1 MTAPV
6 LDDVRLRRYAR
17 QILLPEIGGRGQRA
31 LLAATVQVSLEDL
44 AAAQVALAYLAG
56 AGIGTLVL
64 RDAPAVVIAAHV
76 GFLLEP
82 ADEGAPVVEA
92 LRRRIAERAPDTS
105 VRAADEQGDEP
116 GPVLLRG
123 PIEESIEGAVDEPD
137 EWPAAPPLVAALWRG
152 GQAAAKVLL
161 ELCQAAQVRRT
172 P

>member
-6 LDDVRLRRYAR
+6 TAPVIDDARLRRYAR

-64 RDAPAVVIAAHV
+64 RDAPAVVTAADV

-82 ADEGAPVVEA
+82 ADEGASVVEA
-92 LRRRIAERAPDTS
+92 LRRRIAERTPDTS
-105 VRAADEQGDEP
+105 VRAADEGDEP

-123 PIEESIEGAVDEPD
+123 PAAEPG
-137 EWPAAPPLVAALWRG
+137 ERTEATALVEALWRG
-152 GQAAAKVLL
+152 GQAAAQIVL
-161 ELCQAAQVRRT
+161 ELCQAAQVRRA

>member
-1 MTAPV
+1 MTAPM
-6 LDDVRLRRYAR
+6 LDDARLRRYAR

-31 LLAATVQVSLEDL
+31 LLAATVQVSLADL

-64 RDAPAVVIAAHV
+64 RDAPAVVTAGHV

-105 VRAADEQGDEP
+105 VRAADEREDEP
-116 GPVLLRG
+116 GPVLLRE
-123 PIEESIEGAVDEPD
+123 PLQEPD
-137 EWPAAPPLVAALWRG
+137 EWPAEPPLVEALWRG
-152 GQAAAKVLL
+152 GQAAAQVLL
-161 ELCQAAQVRRT
+161 ELCQAAQARRA